1 MAMFAIAGTVLS
13 VWTALRWGPT
23 WLVGSSGHAA
33 SGANWL
39 GFSPGW
45 IAAALFL
52 LPAAALLAMAFR
64 PAIEIHETH
73 LRIGRHEIPWSHIR
87 RLDQTGWNVPLAV
100 YLTLQ
105 NESRILLLYPGDFD
119 SSASLLRH
127 LRRHARQALLDG
139 VPYRQFWGEP
149 MVSDIPPT
157 RPSAARFPAAASK
170 TSLPSNANL
179 PPTTKPG
186 QIAPPRYPLLR
197 PEDEE
202 EVERMFQRLKT
213 VGHLERRDQD
223 PK

>member
-1 MAMFAIAGTVLS
+1 MAMFAVAGTVLS
-13 VWTALRWGPT
+13 VWTALRWGPA
-23 WLVGSSGHAA
+23 WLVGG

-73 LRIGRHEIPWSHIR
+73 LRVGRRDIAWSQIR

-105 NESRILLLYPGDFD
+105 GGSRVLLLYPGDFD

-149 MVSDIPPT
+149 PLGETP
-157 RPSAARFPAAASK
+157 ASK
-170 TSLPSNANL
+170 VAPPSPASTAPRKLP
-179 PPTTKPG
+179 
-186 QIAPPRYPLLR
+186 PPRYPLLR
-197 PEDEE
+197 PEDED

-213 VGHLERRDQD
+213 VGHLERRDPDQ
-223 PK
+223 K

>member
-1 MAMFAIAGTVLS
+1 MALVAAAGTVLS
-13 VWTALRWGPT
+13 VWTALRWGPE
-23 WLVGSSGHAA
+23 WLVGRGN
-33 SGANWL
+33 GANWL

-52 LPAAALLAMAFR
+52 IPAAGLLAMALR
-64 PAIEIHETH
+64 PAIEIDEKH
-73 LRIGRHEIPWSHIR
+73 LRIGRREIPWHDIR

-105 NESRILLLYPGDFD
+105 TGERVLLLYPGDFD
-119 SSASLLRH
+119 SSASLLRD
-127 LRRHARQALLDG
+127 LRRNCRQALLDG

-149 MVSDIPPT
+149 P
-157 RPSAARFPAAASK
+157 
-170 TSLPSNANL
+170 LQL
-179 PPTTKPG
+179 PPTAAPSSQTG
-186 QIAPPRYPLLR
+186 IQISSARTATQAQMPPPRYPLLR

-202 EVERMFQRLKT
+202 EVERLFQRLKT